1 MPKGQGRLAFLFAAT
16 LFASAFM
23 LFWLEPLIAKLLL
36 PLLGGTPAVWNTC
49 MLFFQVMLLAG
60 YAYVLAITKWLGP
73 RQQAAL
79 HLLLLLL
86 AALSLPIGVST
97 DAAGS
102 VPAHGNPILW
112 LLGILVMTIGLPFFV
127 ISATAPLLQ
136 KWFSAT
142 RHPSARDPYFLY
154 AASNAGSFV
163 ALIGFPLLLEPNL
176 RLGQQSGWWA
186 LSYGGFVILMV
197 LCARVLVRAN
207 SHRAQS
213 TEADNRYDMKSSMIA
228 VQTSTEKVTKGRR
241 LRWIALAFVPSSLVL
256 GVTTYI
262 TTDIA
267 AVPLL
272 WIAPLSLYL
281 LSFVFVFAQRQV
293 LSRRLMARLFPG
305 TALIVALILASQFA
319 QPTWLIPAH
328 LLFFF
333 VAAMICHGQLADDRP
348 GTERLPEYYF
358 WIAVG
363 GVLGGVFNAL
373 IAPLIFPIVLEYP
386 IAVVLACLM
395 LPRREAEL
403 VERSRFT
410 TLVSRPVLQFGVV
423 LVTAV
428 TALLITQLHLQASS
442 RAFVFLGAGLFPMLT
457 GGRVLAR
464 RPVQFAAALSL
475 VVVGGIFFAEATSN
489 TLYRTRNFYGT
500 LRVSRD
506 ADGTTNDFYH
516 GTTLHG
522 RQFTDSARRCE
533 PLTYYHT
540 TGPLG
545 SVFETFNSR
554 PASRNVAVVGLGTGT
569 NAAYAKADQ
578 KWTFYEINPAVS
590 DVATDAGLFTY
601 LQACTA
607 NPPDIVLGDA
617 RLKLRDAPAGHY
629 GLIVLDAFSSESIP
643 VHLLTREAVDLYF
656 AKLAQGGLLAIHISN
671 RHLDLAPV
679 IGDIARDARLSALVS
694 NEDYIAMH
702 GKSRS
707 RWALLARNRAD
718 LSAIMQRPDWQ
729 TLQGR
734 AGRAIWSDDFSN
746 IISVLLVK
754 RKLGLDTEE

>member
-1 MPKGQGRLAFLFAAT
+1 
-16 LFASAFM
+16 
-23 LFWLEPLIAKLLL
+23 
-36 PLLGGTPAVWNTC
+36 
-49 MLFFQVMLLAG
+49 
-60 YAYVLAITKWLGP
+60 
-73 RQQAAL
+73 
-79 HLLLLLL
+79 
-86 AALSLPIGVST
+86 
-97 DAAGS
+97 
-102 VPAHGNPILW
+102 
-112 LLGILVMTIGLPFFV
+112 
-127 ISATAPLLQ
+127 
-136 KWFSAT
+136 
-142 RHPSARDPYFLY
+142 
-154 AASNAGSFV
+154 
-163 ALIGFPLLLEPNL
+163 
-176 RLGQQSGWWA
+176 
-186 LSYGGFVILMV
+186 
-197 LCARVLVRAN
+197 
-207 SHRAQS
+207 
-213 TEADNRYDMKSSMIA
+213 
-228 VQTSTEKVTKGRR
+228 
-241 LRWIALAFVPSSLVL
+241 VL

-293 LSRRLMARLFPG
+293 LSRRLMERLLPG
-305 TALIVALILASQFA
+305 TALVVALILASQFA

-348 GTERLPEYYF
+348 GPERLPEYYF
-358 WIAVG
+358 WIAIG

-373 IAPLIFPIVLEYP
+373 IAPLVFPIVLEYP

-395 LPRREAEL
+395 LPRREAEQ
-403 VERSRFT
+403 VERSRFSS
-410 TLVSRPVLQFGVV
+410 LVSRPVLQFGML
-423 LVTAV
+423 LVTAI
-428 TALLITQLHLQASS
+428 TALLITQLHLPASS
-442 RAFVFLGAGLFPMLT
+442 RALVFLGAGLFPTLT

-464 RPVQFAAALSL
+464 RPVQFAAALGL
-475 VVVGGIFFAEATSN
+475 VVVGGILFAEATSS

-500 LRVSRD
+500 LRVARD

-522 RQFTDSARRCE
+522 RQFTDPARRCE

-545 SVFETFNSR
+545 SVFETFNAR
-554 PASRNVAVVGLGTGT
+554 PASPNVAVVGLGTGT
-569 NAAYAKADQ
+569 TAAYAKADQ
-578 KWTFYEINPAVS
+578 RWTFYEINPAVS
-590 DVATDAGLFTY
+590 YVANDAGLFTY

-607 NPPDIVLGDA
+607 KSPDTILGDA
-617 RLKLRDAPAGHY
+617 RLQLQGAPAGHY

-679 IGDIARDARLSALVS
+679 IGDIARETGLAALVS
-694 NEDYIAMH
+694 NEDFTATP

-707 RWALLARNRAD
+707 RWALLARDRAD
-718 LSAIMQRPDWQ
+718 MSPIMRRSDWR
-729 TLQGR
+729 TLEGR
-734 AGRAIWSDDFSN
+734 AGRAIWTDDFSN

-754 RKLGLDTEE
+754 RKLGLDTDE